1 MEDGFFQIWSHMI
14 TLSVNNNE
22 WLQLELIKDK
32 GYHGTVY
39 NLNTL
44 LQLQTL
50 QGKVTQGYSSMLAY
64 VTIL

>member
-1 MEDGFFQIWSHMI
+1 M
-14 TLSVNNNE
+14 
-22 WLQLELIKDK
+22 KDK

-39 NLNTL
+39 NLTTL

-50 QGKVTQGYSSMLAY
+50 QGKLTQGYSSMLAY